1 MQAKALTAY
10 PINAFTGRELVRYEW
25 RLVPAGYEAEAQR
38 LEEAGLVE
46 LRRGGGTASGE
57 PPVVSSP
64 DFIAPAGFPGGD
76 KLPVNI
82 SSDSVKIE
90 QPPTLSVDLESLTI
104 VQLKDMAREQ
114 GVTGFSTMKK
124 AELVDALRDD

>member
-46 LRRGGGTASGE
+46 LRQSNQKHEVTA
-57 PPVVSSP
+57 VA
-64 DFIAPAGFPGGD
+64 DNDA
-76 KLPVNI
+76 
-82 SSDSVKIE
+82 
-90 QPPTLSVDLESLTI
+90 PTLSVDLESLTI

>member
-38 LEEAGLVE
+38 LEEAELVE
-46 LRRGGGTASGE
+46 LRQSNQEHEVTA
-57 PPVVSSP
+57 VA
-64 DFIAPAGFPGGD
+64 DNDA
-76 KLPVNI
+76 
-82 SSDSVKIE
+82 
-90 QPPTLSVDLESLTI
+90 PTLSVDLEVLTI

>member
-38 LEEAGLVE
+38 LEAAGLVE
-46 LRRGGGTASGE
+46 LQDVAER
-57 PPVVSSP
+57 PVKETTSKGDEYRSY
-64 DFIAPAGFPGGD
+64 DFADA
-76 KLPVNI
+76 
-82 SSDSVKIE
+82 
-90 QPPTLSVDLESLTI
+90 PTLSVDLESLTI
-104 VQLKDMAREQ
+104 VQLKDMAREK